1 MSRDG
6 SGARSDPA
14 SLSPDG
20 LVVPA
25 SLPPPRRP
33 AGPYRICLVCLGNI
47 CRSPMAEVILRDEL
61 DRAGLADRVVA
72 DSAGTGDWHIG
83 QPMDRRAAREL
94 ARHGLDGS
102 RHRARQFVPSW
113 FSLYDLI
120 VGMDSANL
128 NDLRAMAPGADAAS
142 RVVLLRAFDPALAG
156 SREPGD
162 LEVPD
167 PYYTRD
173 DYAPVYDLIRPAARG
188 LAGRLAALLDGA
200 RR

>member
-61 DRAGLADRVVA
+61 DRAGLADRVV
-72 DSAGTGDWHIG
+72 
-83 QPMDRRAAREL
+83 